1 MHAPTPDVQIVFV
14 SLSPINTNVVLH
26 SRLDFQ
32 SQINRYNPPE
42 QYKKNCAA
50 TRISTV
56 PKRLQPITIGLRV
69 LHKENVLHEN
79 NAIKWNNSTKLEK
92 CKFHVNQNYV
102 SRWKYHT
109 LNVGQR
115 RKESEKHAAPGAR
128 NANHQKM
135 AVRQAMV
142 TREWLAS
149 SGSRL
154 KRFDLVGSS
163 SPLVSQKL

>member
-1 MHAPTPDVQIVFV
+1 M
-14 SLSPINTNVVLH
+14 
-26 SRLDFQ
+26 
-32 SQINRYNPPE
+32 
-42 QYKKNCAA
+42 
-50 TRISTV
+50 
-56 PKRLQPITIGLRV
+56 PKQPQPITIGLRV

-92 CKFHVNQNYV
+92 CKFQVNENYV
-102 SRWKYHT
+102 SRRKNHT
-109 LNVGQR
+109 LSVGQR
-115 RKESEKHAAPGAR
+115 SKESEKHAAPGAR

-154 KRFDLVGSS
+154 KRFDLVGTS
-163 SPLVSQKL
+163 SPSQAKALAGVEKAHFRRNSVYFKMHPGMDNQDGY